1 MIRVLLKVALGLVC
15 AVSVAQAEVVAP
27 DVLIRDTAQEV
38 IAIVKQ
44 DPEFKAGN
52 QKKILALVDAKV
64 LPNFDFVRMTQLAM
78 GKYWR
83 RATSEQKQALVSE
96 FRNMLVRTYTKAF
109 TLYRDQSIE
118 VKPLRMAADDTE
130 TTVKTRVLKSGAQPT
145 AVDYQMKK
153 SADGWK
159 VFDVAIEGVSMVTSY
174 RGTFATQIEQSGNVV
189 QGVDALIKTLSD
201 MNAGAAEVVPHK
213 AGAK

>member
-1 MIRVLLKVALGLVC
+1 MIRMLLKITLGLIC
-15 AVSVAQAEVVAP
+15 AAGVAQAEVLAP
-27 DVLIRDTAQEV
+27 DALIRDTAQEV
-38 IAIVKQ
+38 IVIVKQ
-44 DPEFKAGN
+44 DPDFKAGN

-83 RATSEQKQALVSE
+83 QAAPAQKQALVSE

-109 TLYRDQSIE
+109 TLYRDQTVE
-118 VKPLRMAADDTE
+118 VKPLKIAADDTE
-130 TTVKTRVLKSGAQPT
+130 TTVKTRVIKSGAQPT

-174 RGTFATQIEQSGNVV
+174 RGTFATQIEQSGNVD
-189 QGVDALIKTLSD
+189 QGIDALIKTLSD
-201 MNAGAAEVVPHK
+201 MNAGVPQK
-213 AGAK
+213 AGTK